1 MVGKGLMMFED
12 ETIYEGNF
20 AGMYTLPK
28 LRSALPPTKKNS
40 PNNWL
45 PIPSLSG
52 ELFLYR

>member
-28 LRSALPPTKKNS
+28 LRSALPPTKKI
-40 PNNWL
+40 L
-45 PIPSLSG
+45 QIIDY
-52 ELFLYR
+52 LFLL